1 MRYHHLLPNIHVI
14 ACDYLCRRINVE
26 YSINNGIIYI
36 ITLCELLCCE
46 ENCRQEGVCFGPVLA
61 VPLYFMLGERRVDY
75 GPTGN
80 EFLMLAKS
88 LIQFRDNNANNFN
101 IPHDFNLNFQTM
113 ELRMRL
119 IISGFI
125 RARVEGRVRRR
136 GGRRFPKFWLNT
148 LSFYQFFL
156 RPIIIIIAIS
166 APSSVENPGSQL
178 PSWINSNVKFD
189 EWSIQNR
196 SIYAIFVTRL
206 EVLSSSLAIE

>member
-46 ENCRQEGVCFGPVLA
+46 ENCGQEGVCFGPVLA

-101 IPHDFNLNFQTM
+101 IPHDFNLNFQTI
-113 ELRMRL
+113 ESPPPSPLWGRWWWWWSERDATAPTDQRIRCRRSKVQPTEKIYKVL
-119 IISGFI
+119 IKYTF
-125 RARVEGRVRRR
+125 
-136 GGRRFPKFWLNT
+136 L
-148 LSFYQFFL
+148 LSIF
-156 RPIIIIIAIS
+156 
-166 APSSVENPGSQL
+166 PSSFVVFGV
-178 PSWINSNVKFD
+178 PS
-189 EWSIQNR
+189 
-196 SIYAIFVTRL
+196 ATRWF
-206 EVLSSSLAIE
+206 